1 MREKT
6 QRLLHTCAPISE
18 LPSNTSTMRWCV
30 FVCVL
35 YYQYEVSR
43 REQAQLGWEH
53 TLYKSTVCPKSLDPF
68 YLVTSRIILVNTSWT
83 YSISEVLRIR

>member
-1 MREKT
+1 
-6 QRLLHTCAPISE
+6 
-18 LPSNTSTMRWCV
+18 MRWCV

-53 TLYKSTVCPKSLDPF
+53 TLYKSTECPKSLDPF